1 MPLTYDVRIYSIET
15 RRDRPKPY
23 RVRWLVGDQ
32 KHSKS
37 YTVKAQADGRRSEL
51 MTALRK
57 GEQFDAESG
66 LPASELRAL
75 NGSVTWYEHTRAYIE
90 RRWDRLP
97 AKSRRN
103 DADALATITPA
114 LVKSTA
120 GKPSPRALRTAL
132 YGWAYNKSRWD
143 QDHPDEVVTAL
154 RWVEKNSLP
163 ISALEDPATLRVA
176 LDAVSTLLD
185 GSPAAGRTARRKR
198 ACLSD
203 VLGLAVERRYFSVP
217 VNPLATV
224 KWSAPK
230 STEEV
235 DPASV
240 ANPRQVRALLE
251 GVRRQGDRGAHL
263 EAFFGCLYYAAM
275 RPAEAVGLTASQ
287 CQLPE
292 SGWGNL
298 TLRGGI
304 VHAGRDWTDDGRAH
318 QVRHLKARAE
328 RESRIVPIPPH
339 FVAMLRLHI
348 ARHGTAPDGRLFRTS
363 RGGVIQDTGY
373 GEVWADTRTFVL
385 TPEEA
390 ASPLARRPYDLRCA
404 GVSFWLFSGVDPM
417 EVARRAGHS
426 VAVLLRVYAKV
437 LAQAQERANRQIEA
451 GLREWH
457 GDSPLPLGDAWG
469 TRTDQGWDSP
479 GTR

>member
-23 RVRWLVGDQ
+23 RVRWLVGTQ

-57 GEQFDAESG
+57 GEQFDAETG
-66 LPASELRAL
+66 LPASELRAQ
-75 NGSVTWYEHTRAYIE
+75 NGSVTWYEHTRAYID

-114 LVKSTA
+114 LVKTA
-120 GKPSPRALRTAL
+120 AGQPSPRLLRTAL
-132 YGWAYNKSRWD
+132 YAWAYNKSRWD
-143 QDHPDEVVTAL
+143 EELPDDVASAL
-154 RWVEKNSLP
+154 RWLEKNSLP
-163 ISALEDPATLRVA
+163 VATLEDPATLRRA
-176 LDAVSTLLD
+176 LDALSTLLN

-203 VLGLAVERRYFSVP
+203 VLGLAVERRYFSLP
-217 VNPLATV
+217 VNPLSTV

-240 ANPRQVRALLE
+240 ANPRQVRSLLE
-251 GVRRQGDRGAHL
+251 GVRNQGERGVHL
-263 EAFFGCLYYAAM
+263 EPFFGCLYYASM

-287 CQLPE
+287 CHLPE
-292 SGWGNL
+292 SGWGKF

-304 VHAGRDWTDDGRAH
+304 VHVGRDWTDDGRAH
-318 QVRHLKARAE
+318 QDRHLKARAA
-328 RESRIVPIPPH
+328 RDSRVVPIPPH
-339 FVAMLRLHI
+339 FVAMLREHI
-348 ARHGTAPDGRLFRTS
+348 KRHGTAPDGRLFRTS

-373 GEVWADTRTFVL
+373 GEVWERAREAVL
-385 TPEEA
+385 TPEEEQ
-390 ASPLARRPYDLRCA
+390 SPLARRPYDLRCA

-437 LAQAQERANRQIEA
+437 LAQAQDRANRQIEA
-451 GLREWH
+451 GLREWD
-457 GDSPLPLGDAWG
+457 GDGASPGGRLGD
-469 TRTDQGWDSP
+469 TP
-479 GTR
+479 

>member
-23 RVRWLVGDQ
+23 RVRWLVATQ

-51 MTALRK
+51 MSALRK
-57 GEQFDAESG
+57 GEQFDVETG
-66 LPASELRAL
+66 LPASELRAR
-75 NGSVTWYEHTRAYIE
+75 NGSVTWYEHTRAYVE

-114 LVKSTA
+114 LVKTTV
-120 GKPSPRALRTAL
+120 GQPPLRVLRKAL

-143 QDHPDEVVTAL
+143 QDHPDDVVSAL
-154 RWVEKNSLP
+154 HWLEKNSLP
-163 ISALEDPATLRVA
+163 VSDLEDPATLRLA

-185 GSPAAGRTARRKR
+185 GSLAAGRTARRKR

-230 STEEV
+230 SAEEV

-251 GVRRQGDRGAHL
+251 GVRGQGERGAHL

-275 RPAEAVGLTASQ
+275 RPAEAVGLTAAQ
-287 CQLPE
+287 CHLPE
-292 SGWGNL
+292 SGWGKL

-318 QVRHLKARAE
+318 QDRHLKARAA
-328 RESRIVPIPPH
+328 RDSRVVPVPPH
-339 FVAMLRLHI
+339 FVAMLRQHI
-348 ARHGTAPDGRLFRTS
+348 ARYGTAPDGRLFRTS

-373 GEVWADTRTFVL
+373 GEVWAGARIAVL
-385 TPEEA
+385 TVDEE

-437 LAQAQERANRQIEA
+437 LAQAQDRANRQIEA
-451 GLREWH
+451 GLREWD
-457 GDSPLPLGDAWG
+457 GDGRPPGGRLGD
-469 TRTDQGWDSP
+469 TR
-479 GTR
+479 

>member
-1 MPLTYDVRIYSIET
+1 MPLTYDVRVYSIET
-15 RRDRPKPY
+15 RRDRPKPH
-23 RVRWLVGDQ
+23 RVRWLVSSQ

-51 MTALRK
+51 MSALRK
-57 GEQFDAESG
+57 GEQFDVETG

-75 NGSVTWYEHTRAYIE
+75 NGSVSWYEHTRAYIA

-103 DADALATITPA
+103 DADALASITPA
-114 LVKSTA
+114 LVKTSA
-120 GKPSPRALRTAL
+120 GQPPTRTLRTAL

-143 QDHPDEVVTAL
+143 QEHPAEVVDAL
-154 RWVEKNSLP
+154 RWLEKNSLP
-163 ISALEDPATLRVA
+163 VSALEDPETLRLA
-176 LDAVSTLLD
+176 LDALSTLLN
-185 GSPAAGRTARRKR
+185 GSRAAGRTANRKR

-217 VNPLATV
+217 VNPLSTV
-224 KWSAPK
+224 KWSPPK

-240 ANPRQVRALLE
+240 ANPRQVRELLA
-251 GVRRQGDRGAHL
+251 GVRTQGDRGAHL

-287 CQLPE
+287 CHLPKR
-292 SGWGNL
+292 GWGRL

-304 VHAGRDWTDDGRAH
+304 VHAGHGWTDDGRAH
-318 QVRHLKARAE
+318 QNRHLKARAA
-328 RESRIVPIPPH
+328 RDSRVVPIPPH
-339 FVAMLRLHI
+339 FVAMLRWHI
-348 ARHGTAPDGRLFRTS
+348 ARYGAAPDGRLFRTS

-373 GEVWADTRTFVL
+373 GEVWAEARSAAL
-385 TPEEA
+385 SPAEA

-437 LAQAQERANRQIEA
+437 LAQAQDRANRQIEA
-451 GLREWH
+451 GLREWD
-457 GDSPLPLGDAWG
+457 GDDASPGGHLGD
-469 TRTDQGWDSP
+469 TR
-479 GTR
+479 